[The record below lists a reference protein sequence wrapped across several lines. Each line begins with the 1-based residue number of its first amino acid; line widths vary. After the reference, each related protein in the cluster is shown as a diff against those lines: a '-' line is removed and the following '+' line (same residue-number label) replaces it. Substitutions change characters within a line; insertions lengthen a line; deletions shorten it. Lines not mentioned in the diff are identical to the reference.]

1 MTNVPPRALVFA
13 RLVRLPN
20 IFTALADIA
29 LAMAVTGAAGQFG
42 FDYVLLAASSA
53 CLYTSGMV
61 WNDYFDIEQDARERA
76 FRPLPSGQ
84 VSPRTAIVLASGLML
99 AGSILG
105 FLVNWIAGSIAA
117 ALAAVVLLYD
127 RFLKRTTLG
136 PLGMGSCRFLN
147 VLLGFT
153 ATEMA
158 AVSVGLRLHLA
169 TIVGLYVAGVTWFA
183 RREAS
188 ASQSN
193 QLRCAA
199 LVMAAAL
206 ILAVSV
212 PLHVAEGSG
221 SPLFP
226 YLLVAFG
233 FVIGVPAARAIEK
246 PEPPRVQAAVKQAVL
261 GIIGL
266 DAVLATAISG
276 SYGLFILLLLPP
288 ALWLG
293 RRIYST

>member
-1 MTNVPPRALVFA
+1 MFG

-20 IFTALADIA
+20 VFTALADIA
-29 LAMAVTGAAGQFG
+29 LASIVTGVEHFT
-42 FDYVLLAASSA
+42 FVWLILATSSA

-61 WNDYFDIEQDARERA
+61 WNDYFDIEQDVRERP
-76 FRPLPSGQ
+76 FRPLPAGQ
-84 VSPRTAIVLASGLML
+84 VSSRTALVLASGLML
-99 AGSILG
+99 AGSILA

-127 RFLKRTTLG
+127 RFLKRTALG
-136 PLGMGSCRFLN
+136 PLGMASCRFLN
-147 VLLGFT
+147 VLLGFA
-153 ATEMA
+153 ATESA
-158 AVSVGLRLHLA
+158 VVSVGLRLHLA

-206 ILAVSV
+206 VLAVSV
-212 PLHVAEGSG
+212 PLHVVQGFG

-246 PEPPRVQAAVKQAVL
+246 PERGVFKPR
-261 GIIGL
+261 
-266 DAVLATAISG
+266 
-276 SYGLFILLLLPP
+276 
-288 ALWLG
+288 
-293 RRIYST
+293 

>member
-1 MTNVPPRALVFA
+1 
-13 RLVRLPN
+13 
-20 IFTALADIA
+20 
-29 LAMAVTGAAGQFG
+29 
-42 FDYVLLAASSA
+42 
-53 CLYTSGMV
+53 
-61 WNDYFDIEQDARERA
+61 
-76 FRPLPSGQ
+76 
-84 VSPRTAIVLASGLML
+84 ML
-99 AGSILG
+99 AGCILA
-105 FLVNWIAGSIAA
+105 FFVNWIAGSLAT

-127 RFLKRTTLG
+127 RFLKRTALG
-136 PLGMGSCRFLN
+136 PMGMASCRFLN
-147 VLLGFT
+147 LLLGFA
-153 ATEMA
+153 ATESA
-158 AVSVGLRLHLA
+158 VVSVGLRLHLA
-169 TIVGLYVAGVTWFA
+169 MIVGLYVAGVTWFA

-193 QLRCAA
+193 QLRSAA
-199 LVMAAAL
+199 TVMAAAL
-206 ILAVSV
+206 VLAISL
-212 PLHVAEGSG
+212 PLHVAQGSG

-233 FVIGVPAARAIEK
+233 FVIGVPAARAIGK

>member
-1 MTNVPPRALVFA
+1 MTNVPSRALVFA

-20 IFTALADIA
+20 VFTALSDIA
-29 LAMAVTGAAGQFG
+29 LAAIVTGVEHFAF
-42 FDYVLLAASSA
+42 VWLILAASSA
-53 CLYTSGMV
+53 CLYTSGML
-61 WNDYFDIEQDARERA
+61 WNDYFDIEQDARERP

-99 AGSILG
+99 AGCILA
-105 FLVNWIAGSIAA
+105 FFVNWIAGSLAT

-127 RFLKRTTLG
+127 RFLKRTALG
-136 PLGMGSCRFLN
+136 PMGMASCRFLN
-147 VLLGFT
+147 LLLGFA
-153 ATEMA
+153 ATESA

-193 QLRCAA
+193 QLRSAA
-199 LVMAAAL
+199 TVMAAAL
-206 ILAVSV
+206 VLAISL
-212 PLHVAEGSG
+212 PLHVAQGSG

-233 FVIGVPAARAIEK
+233 FVIGVPAARAIGK